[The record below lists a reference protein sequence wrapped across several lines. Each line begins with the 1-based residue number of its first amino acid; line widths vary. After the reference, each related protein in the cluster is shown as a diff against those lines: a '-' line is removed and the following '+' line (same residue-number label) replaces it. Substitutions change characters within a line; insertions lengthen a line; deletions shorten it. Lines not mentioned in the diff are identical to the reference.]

1 MSDKVEEKTPEQLR
15 AERKFAQLVD
25 YKKTFGSEQGKRVLY
40 DMMNAHFMMAPTNPR
55 TSDPYEMAFNEGQ
68 RFVLL
73 RIMTMLKV
81 NPERMNQL
89 IEESNNHV
97 TK

>member
-1 MSDKVEEKTPEQLR
+1 MSEQEQKTQEQLR
-15 AERKFAQLVD
+15 SERKFAQLAD

-40 DMMNAHFMMAPTNPR
+40 DLMNSHFIMGPTNPR
-55 TSDPYEMAFNEGQ
+55 GSDPYEMAFNEGQ
-68 RFVLL
+68 RYVLL

-81 NPERMNQL
+81 SPERMNQL
-89 IEESNNHV
+89 IEESNNHA